1 LSPVEYAAFWVTVFA
16 YSLASALAL
25 GGIAFNRE
33 RWLGAAGVVC
43 GAGLLAHFVAVGARI
58 EHTGHL
64 PVASRY
70 ENVLTG
76 AAVVMLFSLVTLLRR
91 RSLTPMLV
99 FVAPFALLMLGYA
112 LLEQPRFTTMSLVL
126 DNLWMFIHIFFAWL
140 AYGAYS
146 MAAALGVVYLL
157 RSRGAPQDLSPMLR
171 RLPEPPVLEDLIF
184 RSIIFGFVGHV
195 VMISTGAIWARDL
208 WGNYWN
214 WDPVETWSLLSVLL
228 YGLWIHL
235 RVGLH
240 WRGRRMAW
248 LSVAALLTVVFAFWG
263 TSLFGGTSH
272 SLDDL
277 RLKAPGEEAG
287 LAPAPSPPEQPA
299 KPAE

>member
-1 LSPVEYAAFWVTVFA
+1 VSPVEYAAFWITVFA
-16 YSLASALAL
+16 YSLGSASAL
-25 GGIAFNRE
+25 GGIVFSRE
-33 RWLGAAGVVC
+33 RWLNAASVAC
-43 GAGLLAHFVAVGARI
+43 GGGLLAHLVAVAARI

-76 AAVVMLFSLVTLLRR
+76 AAVVMLFSLVTILRR

-126 DNLWMFIHIFFAWL
+126 DNLWMFVHIFFAWL

-146 MAAALGVVYLL
+146 VAAALGVVFLL
-157 RSRGAPQDLSPMLR
+157 RNRKPPEELPPLLR
-171 RLPEPPVLEDLIF
+171 RLPDPSVLDDLMF
-184 RSIIFGFVGHV
+184 RSITFGFVGHV

-208 WGNYWN
+208 WGTYWN
-214 WDPVETWSLLSVLL
+214 WDPVETWSLLSALL

-248 LSVAALLTVVFAFWG
+248 LAIAALLTIVFAFWG
-263 TSLFGGTSH
+263 TSLLGGTSH

-287 LAPAPSPPEQPA
+287 LAPEPSPAGRP
-299 KPAE
+299 

>member
-1 LSPVEYAAFWVTVFA
+1 VSPAEFATFWATVFA
-16 YSLASALAL
+16 YALGTALAL
-25 GGIAFNRE
+25 GGLVFGRE
-33 RWLGAAGVVC
+33 RWLTSAGIVC
-43 GAGLLAHFVAVGARI
+43 AVGLLAHFAAIGARI
-58 EHTGHL
+58 DYTGHL

-76 AAVVMLFSLVTLLRR
+76 SAVVMCFSLVTILRR
-91 RSLTPMLV
+91 RNLQPMLV
-99 FVAPFALLMLGYA
+99 FVAPFALMMLGYA
-112 LLEQPRFTTMSLVL
+112 LLKQPSYTTMSLVL

-146 MAAALGVVYLL
+146 VAAALGVVYLL
-157 RSRGAPQDLSPMLR
+157 RRRGDAENASPLLQ
-171 RLPEPPVLEDLIF
+171 RLPEPPVLDDLIF
-184 RSIIFGFVGHV
+184 RAIVFGFIGHV

-214 WDPVETWSLLSVLL
+214 WDPVETWSLLSGLL

-248 LSVAALLTVVFAFWG
+248 LSISALATVVFAFWG
-263 TSLFGGTSH
+263 TNLLGGTSH

-277 RLKAPGEEAG
+277 RLKAPGQEAG
-287 LAPAPSPPEQPA
+287 LAPPPSAPGPP
-299 KPAE
+299 

>member
-1 LSPVEYAAFWVTVFA
+1 MSPVEYAAFWITVFA
-16 YSLASALAL
+16 YMLGTALAL
-25 GGIAFNRE
+25 CGLVFARA
-33 RWLGAAGVVC
+33 RLLRAAGLACGGGLVVH
-43 GAGLLAHFVAVGARI
+43 LVTVGARI
-58 EHTGHL
+58 AYTGHL

-70 ENVLTG
+70 ENVLMG

-91 RSLTPMLV
+91 RSLAPMLV

-126 DNLWMFIHIFFAWL
+126 DNLWMFVHIFFAWL

-146 MAAALGVVYLL
+146 VAAALGVVYLM
-157 RSRGAPQDLSPMLR
+157 RSRASGSGLAARLQGLPPPQVLDDLM
-171 RLPEPPVLEDLIF
+171 F
-184 RSIIFGFVGHV
+184 RAILFGFVGHV

-208 WGNYWN
+208 WGSYWT
-214 WDPVETWSLLSVLL
+214 WDPVETWSLLSGLL

-235 RVGLH
+235 RVGLG

-248 LSVAALLTVVFAFWG
+248 LSIAALLTVIFAFWG
-263 TSLFGGTSH
+263 TNLFGGTSH

-287 LAPAPSPPEQPA
+287 LAPEPSLPEPR
-299 KPAE
+299 

>member
-1 LSPVEYAAFWVTVFA
+1 LSPVEYAAFWTTVFA
-16 YSLASALAL
+16 YALGTALAL
-25 GGIAFNRE
+25 GGLIFNRE
-33 RWLGAAGVVC
+33 RWLAAAGVACSV
-43 GAGLLAHFVAVGARI
+43 GILAHLVAVGARI

-76 AAVVMLFSLVTLLRR
+76 GAVVMLFSLVTILRR
-91 RSLTPMLV
+91 RALAPMLV

-112 LLEQPRFTTMSLVL
+112 LLKQPRFTTMSLVL
-126 DNLWMFIHIFFAWL
+126 DNLWMFVHIFFAWL

-146 MAAALGVVYLL
+146 VAAGLGVVHLL
-157 RSRGAPQDLSPMLR
+157 RSREAPGGLPPLLE
-171 RLPEPPVLEDLIF
+171 RLPEPPVLDDLMF
-184 RSIIFGFVGHV
+184 RSIVFGFIGHV
-195 VMISTGAIWARDL
+195 VMIATGAIWARDL
-208 WGNYWN
+208 WGNYWS
-214 WDPVETWSLLSVLL
+214 WDPVETWSLLSALL

-248 LSVAALLTVVFAFWG
+248 LAVAALPTVLFAFWG
-263 TSLFGGTSH
+263 TSMLGGTSH

-287 LAPAPSPPEQPA
+287 LAPAPSPPE
-299 KPAE
+299 ER